1 MQKQLLINFMGQR
14 SETIAEHQESIT
26 RVMLFIQARLDEPP
40 GLEEVAEVAAFSPYH
55 FHRLFTA
62 YTGESLSAF
71 IRRLRLERA
80 ANRLRQTFDAITEI
94 ALDAGYET
102 PTNFGK
108 AFRQQ
113 FGQSPT
119 EFRESSHL
127 LDTAVFRQSRNTE
140 QNKVTPRIVN
150 LEPQTVLFVR
160 RTGVYSEASAAA
172 FGILLPFA
180 YGRKLMSKATQ
191 LIGISHDSPDI
202 TDADRLR
209 YDACIT
215 LHQPIQPEGEINL
228 QTLAG
233 GRYALFVHKGP
244 YERLS
249 ETYHLIYGHW
259 LAQSGQ
265 RLRNAPV
272 FERYLNRD
280 PRRTKPEN
288 LRTEICLP
296 LLAEMR

>member
-1 MQKQLLINFMGQR
+1 MTQR
-14 SETIAEHQESIT
+14 PETIAEHQESIT

-40 GLEEVAEVAAFSPYH
+40 SLDEVAEVAAFSAYH

-71 IRRLRLERA
+71 VRRLRLERA
-80 ANRLRQTFDAITEI
+80 ANRLRQTFDPITEI

-113 FGQSPT
+113 FGQSPS
-119 EFRESSHL
+119 EFRENNHL
-127 LDTAVFRQSRNTE
+127 LDTAVFRQNCTE
-140 QNKVTPRIVN
+140 EFPKMNPKILN

-160 RTGVYSEASAAA
+160 RTGPYGEASAAA
-172 FGILLPFA
+172 FGALLPFA
-180 YGRKLMSKATQ
+180 YSHKLINKKTQ
-191 LIGISHDSPDI
+191 MIGISHDSPDI
-202 TDADRLR
+202 TDADKLR

-215 LHQPIQPEGEINL
+215 LSQPVQPQGEFNL
-228 QTLAG
+228 QTIAG

-244 YERLS
+244 YEKFD
-249 ETYHLIYGHW
+249 ETYRLIFGRW
-259 LAQSGQ
+259 LAQSGE
-265 RLRNAPV
+265 RLRDEPI

-280 PRRTKPEN
+280 PRRTRPEN
-288 LRTEICLP
+288 LRTEIYVP
-296 LLAEMR
+296 LTRP

>member
-1 MQKQLLINFMGQR
+1 MTQR
-14 SETIAEHQESIT
+14 PETVAEHQESIT

-40 GLEEVAEVAAFSPYH
+40 SLDEVAEVAAFSPYH

-62 YTGESLSAF
+62 YTGESLSTF

-80 ANRLRQTFDAITEI
+80 ANRLRQTFDPITEI

-113 FGQSPT
+113 FGQSPSA
-119 EFRESSHL
+119 FRESNHL
-127 LDTAVFRQSRNTE
+127 LDTAVFRQNRNRE
-140 QNKVTPRIVN
+140 QKMLKPKIIT

-160 RTGVYSEASAAA
+160 KTGPYSEASTAA
-172 FGILLPFA
+172 FGALMPFA
-180 YGRKLMSKATQ
+180 YSHKLIGNETQ
-191 LIGISHDSPDI
+191 MIGISHDSPDI
-202 TDADRLR
+202 TDADKLR

-215 LHQPIQPEGEINL
+215 LNQSVQPQGEFGL
-228 QTLAG
+228 QTIAG

-244 YERLS
+244 YENFD
-249 ETYHLIYGHW
+249 ETYHLIFGQW
-259 LAQSGQ
+259 LAHSGEQ
-265 RLRNAPV
+265 LRDDPI
-272 FERYLNRD
+272 FEQYLNRD

-288 LRTEICLP
+288 LRTEIYVP
-296 LLAEMR
+296 LTRP

>member
-1 MQKQLLINFMGQR
+1 MTQR
-14 SETIAEHQESIT
+14 AETIAEHQESIT

-40 GLEEVAEVAAFSPYH
+40 SLDEVAEVAAFSPYH

-62 YTGESLSAF
+62 YTGESLSTF

-80 ANRLRQTFDAITEI
+80 ANRLRQTFDPITEI

-113 FGQSPT
+113 FGQSPS
-119 EFRESSHL
+119 EFREENHL
-127 LDTAVFRQSRNTE
+127 LDTAVFRQARTRE
-140 QNKVTPRIVN
+140 QTKMTPKIVN
-150 LEPQTVLFVR
+150 LDPQTVLFVR
-160 RTGVYSEASAAA
+160 KTGPYSEASAAA
-172 FGILLPFA
+172 FGALLPFD
-180 YGRKLMSKATQ
+180 YGHKLIDKETQ
-191 LIGISHDSPDI
+191 MIGMSHDSPDI
-202 TDADRLR
+202 TDADKLR

-215 LHQPIQPEGEINL
+215 LNQSVQPQGEFNL
-228 QTLAG
+228 QTIAG

-244 YERLS
+244 YEKFD
-249 ETYHLIYGHW
+249 ETYRLIFGQW
-259 LAQSGQ
+259 LAQSGE
-265 RLRNAPV
+265 RLRDAPI

-288 LRTEICLP
+288 LHTEIYVP
-296 LLAEMR
+296 LTDR